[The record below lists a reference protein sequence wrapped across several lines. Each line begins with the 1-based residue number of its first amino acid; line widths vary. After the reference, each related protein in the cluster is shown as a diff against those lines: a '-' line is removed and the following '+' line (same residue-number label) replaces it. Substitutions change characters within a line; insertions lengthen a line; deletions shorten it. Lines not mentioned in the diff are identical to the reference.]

1 MGVGGIVLG
10 SLAVCLLFGL
20 VIEIKE
26 TKLRLWDILLEIFWC
41 MEQLPL

>member
-10 SLAVCLLFGL
+10 SLAICLLFGL

-26 TKLRLWDILLEIFWC
+26 RS
-41 MEQLPL
+41 

>member
-1 MGVGGIVLG
+1 MFQKIISLNKKMGVGGIVLG

-26 TKLRLWDILLEIFWC
+26 RS
-41 MEQLPL
+41 

>member
-10 SLAVCLLFGL
+10 SLAVCLLCGL

-26 TKLRLWDILLEIFWC
+26 RS
-41 MEQLPL
+41 